1 MNKEGSV
8 KEAPGLLGVEG
19 RQVGWDWEGEH

>member
-8 KEAPGLLGVEG
+8 NEAPGLLGVEG
-19 RQVGWDWEGEH
+19 RQAGWNWEGED